1 MAKMARLLPAYLV
14 VGADELKRRSAITRL
29 KGYLD
34 EGLAAFNLDEISPTA
49 DTDPTGVISSLN
61 TMPVGDSPRIVIIE
75 PADKLPKPVSEAVV
89 GYLKDPNPACTLL
102 LSATTLAKS
111 TRLYKAVAK
120 VGPKAVI
127 DCTPAA
133 RRDLPSYVQ
142 KLARSHGLAM
152 DQDAA
157 RALVDRVGES
167 TTMLDTQL
175 RTLSALKGGRGQV
188 TLADVEASVAR
199 VAEVKPWEFLDRLSE
214 RDVRRSLELYALL
227 RGSSQVGLLTL
238 VTIRI
243 RELVC
248 ARALDARG
256 EGGGVAQALGKQ
268 GWQVKNHVR
277 WARGFAPGELERDL
291 AACGACERALKGSAD
306 SDSALLSLIATI
318 CGGGGQSPCKG
329 A

>member
-1 MAKMARLLPAYLV
+1 MAKTAKLLPAYLV
-14 VGADELKRRSAITRL
+14 VGADELKRKSAITRL

-34 EGLAAFNLDEISPTA
+34 EGLAAFNLDEIVPTA
-49 DTDPTGVISSLN
+49 DTDPTSVISSLN
-61 TMPVGDSPRIVIIE
+61 TLPVGNSPRIVIIE
-75 PADKLPKPVSEAVV
+75 PADKLPKPVSEALVA
-89 GYLKDPNPACTLL
+89 YLKDPNLACTLL

-127 DCTPAA
+127 DCTPAT
-133 RRDLPSYVQ
+133 RRDLPGYVQ
-142 KLARSHGLAM
+142 KLARSHGLTI

-175 RTLSALKGGRGQV
+175 RTLSALKGGQGQV
-188 TLADVEASVAR
+188 TLVDVEASVAR

-214 RDVRRSLELYALL
+214 KDARRSLELYALL

-243 RELVC
+243 RELIC

-256 EGGGVAQALGKQ
+256 EGAGVARALGKQ
-268 GWQVKNHVR
+268 DWQVRNYAR
-277 WARGFAPGELERDL
+277 WARRFAPGELERDL
-291 AACGACERALKGSAD
+291 AACASCERALKGSAN
-306 SDSALLSLIATI
+306 SDSAFLSLIATI
-318 CGGGGQSPCKG
+318 CGAAQ
-329 A
+329 